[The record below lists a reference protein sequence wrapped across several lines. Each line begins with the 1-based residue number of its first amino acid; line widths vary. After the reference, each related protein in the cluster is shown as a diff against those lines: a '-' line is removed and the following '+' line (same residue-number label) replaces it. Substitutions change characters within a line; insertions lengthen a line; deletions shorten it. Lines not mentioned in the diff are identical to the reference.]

1 MEVWRAGLKLIII
14 NSALNLSEYPNL
26 RQPAKFE
33 CARMLCKSEGEK
45 GVKKV

>member
-1 MEVWRAGLKLIII
+1 MEVWRTGLKLIII
-14 NSALNLSEYPNL
+14 NRALNLLRYPNL

-33 CARMLCKSEGEK
+33 CARMLCGLRGKR